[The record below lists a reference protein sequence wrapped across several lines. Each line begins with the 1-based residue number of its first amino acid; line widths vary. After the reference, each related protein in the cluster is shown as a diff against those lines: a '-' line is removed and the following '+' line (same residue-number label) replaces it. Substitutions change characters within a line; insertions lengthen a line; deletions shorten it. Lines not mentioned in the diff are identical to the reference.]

1 MAKADARRVV
11 NGTWGTLYLE
21 GEEVFEITSFSAK
34 VEHNKEDIQMARNM
48 MIDTKITSMKGTGSM
63 TIKKMTSRMLRV
75 IGDNVRNGIDNR
87 FTLISEIDDPDT
99 IGAERVIITGVSFD
113 DMTLAEWSVGEVG
126 SNEYPF
132 TFTGF
137 ELEDLM

>member
-1 MAKADARRVV
+1 MARVDGRRQV
-11 NGTWGTLYLE
+11 NGTWGKVFLE
-21 GEEVFEITSFSAK
+21 GEEVFEVTSFSAK
-34 VEHNKEDIQMARNM
+34 VEHNKEEVQIAGQMM
-48 MIDTKITSMKGTGSM
+48 TDSKILSMKGTGSL
-63 TIKKMTSRMLRV
+63 TIKKMTSRMLRL
-75 IGDNVRNGIDNR
+75 IGKKIETGQEPR
-87 FTLISEIDDPDT
+87 FTFISEIDDPDA

-113 DMTLAEWSVGEVG
+113 DMTLAEWTVREVG

>member
-11 NGTWGTLYLE
+11 NGTWGKVFLE
-21 GEEVFEITSFSAK
+21 GEEVFEVTAFSAK
-34 VEHNKEDIQMARNM
+34 VEHNKEEIQMAGSM
-48 MIDTKITSMKGTGSM
+48 MTDSKILSMKGTGSL
-63 TIKKMTSRMLRV
+63 TIKKMTSRMLRL
-75 IGDNVRNGIDNR
+75 IGKKIATGQDPR
-87 FTLISEIDDPDT
+87 FTLISDIDDPDA

-113 DMTLAEWSVGEVG
+113 DMTLAEWTVREAG

>member
-21 GEEVFEITSFSAK
+21 GEEVFEITSFNAK
-34 VEHNKEDIQMARNM
+34 VEHNKEDVQMAGNM

-99 IGAERVIITGVSFD
+99 IGAERVILTGVSFD

>member
-21 GEEVFEITSFSAK
+21 GEEVFEITSFGAK

-132 TFTGF
+132 TFTDF